1 LTRTRLPLRNLAGAL
16 VLVLGGGLAL
26 AAAAPAAAIT
36 HDQASQRALA
46 ALGSSDSS
54 GPVVVFALPRPLP
67 ARTRVA
73 QARSRAPWRARPRA
87 AVRAVRAPLA
97 ARVGAERAFFFYED
111 LGPGQAYPHAGRVA
125 LVGVRSGR
133 VRISRTLAWAPLVN
147 GRLPAFLSSARR
159 YRSPRYRVFSSTAAP
174 SPSSPGPF
182 APLQPPLPADPNSPP
197 KADNQSA
204 TAKEG
209 RAKHLTL
216 TGSDDNGDL
225 LTFHITKAPL
235 RGTLTGQAPNVTYTP
250 DPGYLGPDHFAFK
263 VNDGSADSNTG
274 QVTITV
280 VPLGAPPSVQTSAG
294 CTGYTEKAPAVV
306 VDGQIA
312 VSDPDDVSL
321 DSATVR
327 VAANFERG
335 DDLLFTDQNGI
346 SGNYND
352 TTGVLTLVGT
362 ASIANYQAAL
372 RSVTY
377 RNLSSSNPP
386 ATKDVEFTV
395 NDAGND
401 SAPATKQI
409 CITGGAGGAND
420 PPIGETGEGGLSYV
434 ENDGPVPVDGGFVVG
449 DPDSANLSGATIQ
462 FAAYVSQP
470 VDPDGNPVGA
480 PEVVNSFAPAEDE
493 LAFTDQSGI
502 TGSYD
507 DATGV
512 LTLSGTSSVADYEA
526 AIRSVTYENSSENP
540 SEMQR
545 RVRFQV
551 TDSGGASSTPST
563 RDVFITAVNDAPV
576 VTTSAGSTAYTEN
589 DPATPVDA
597 DLTVG
602 DVDDVDLEG
611 GEVRISSG
619 LESADELHFA
629 DQNGIS
635 GTYDTGTGV
644 LTLSGTASVASYEA
658 ALRSIEYSH
667 AGEDPSST
675 PRRVE
680 LKVTDGDLESSVAT
694 KDIAVTPVND
704 APVVATS
711 VGSISYTE
719 GDQATVVDSGVSVS
733 DVDDSDLEGAVVRVS
748 SGFQTGDELVFVD
761 QSGITGSY
769 DSSTGVLT
777 LSGTAS
783 VADYQAAL
791 RSVEYGHTGDDPSAS
806 KTVEFKVDDGDDDS
820 GAATRDI
827 AVTPVNDKPVLDTS
841 DAALSYAEGADAV
854 AVDSGIAATDP
865 DSDDLQG
872 ATVTISSNFTS
883 SEDELAFTDQS
894 GITGSYDHTTGT
906 LTLSGTAPL
915 ADYHAALRSVTY
927 ENSSDAPSSATRTVT
942 FQVDDGAAS
951 DNLSDPATRDVA
963 VTPVNDAPVVAT
975 SVGSTSYTEG
985 DQATAVDSGVTVS
998 DVDDSDLEGAV
1009 VRVSSGFQTGDE
1021 LVFVDQSGI
1030 SGSYD
1035 SSTGV
1040 LTLSGSASPA
1050 DYQAALRSV
1059 EYGHTGDDP
1068 SASKTVEFKVDD
1080 GDDDSGAATRDVAVT
1095 ALNEAPVVATST
1107 GSTSYTAGGPA
1118 TAVDSGLTVSDA
1130 DDTSLEGAQVRI
1142 SSGFESGDSLAFVD
1156 QNGISGTYDTT
1167 TGVLTLSG
1175 SASLADYQTALRS
1188 IEYRHSETPSQTTKE
1203 VELKVNDGD
1212 VDSNAATKSIEVQTA

>member
-1 LTRTRLPLRNLAGAL
+1 
-16 VLVLGGGLAL
+16 
-26 AAAAPAAAIT
+26 
-36 HDQASQRALA
+36 
-46 ALGSSDSS
+46 
-54 GPVVVFALPRPLP
+54 
-67 ARTRVA
+67 
-73 QARSRAPWRARPRA
+73 
-87 AVRAVRAPLA
+87 
-97 ARVGAERAFFFYED
+97 
-111 LGPGQAYPHAGRVA
+111 
-125 LVGVRSGR
+125 
-133 VRISRTLAWAPLVN
+133 
-147 GRLPAFLSSARR
+147 
-159 YRSPRYRVFSSTAAP
+159 
-174 SPSSPGPF
+174 
-182 APLQPPLPADPNSPP
+182 
-197 KADNQSA
+197 
-204 TAKEG
+204 
-209 RAKHLTL
+209 
-216 TGSDDNGDL
+216 
-225 LTFHITKAPL
+225 
-235 RGTLTGQAPNVTYTP
+235 
-250 DPGYLGPDHFAFK
+250 
-263 VNDGSADSNTG
+263 
-274 QVTITV
+274 
-280 VPLGAPPSVQTSAG
+280 
-294 CTGYTEKAPAVV
+294 
-306 VDGQIA
+306 
-312 VSDPDDVSL
+312 
-321 DSATVR
+321 
-327 VAANFERG
+327 
-335 DDLLFTDQNGI
+335 
-346 SGNYND
+346 
-352 TTGVLTLVGT
+352 
-362 ASIANYQAAL
+362 
-372 RSVTY
+372 
-377 RNLSSSNPP
+377 
-386 ATKDVEFTV
+386 
-395 NDAGND
+395 
-401 SAPATKQI
+401 
-409 CITGGAGGAND
+409 
-420 PPIGETGEGGLSYV
+420 
-434 ENDGPVPVDGGFVVG
+434 
-449 DPDSANLSGATIQ
+449 
-462 FAAYVSQP
+462 

-493 LAFTDQSGI
+493 LAFTDQSRI

-589 DPATPVDA
+589 DPATPVDS

-827 AVTPVNDKPVLDTS
+827 AVT
-841 DAALSYAEGADAV
+841 
-854 AVDSGIAATDP
+854 
-865 DSDDLQG
+865 
-872 ATVTISSNFTS
+872 
-883 SEDELAFTDQS
+883 
-894 GITGSYDHTTGT
+894 
-906 LTLSGTAPL
+906 
-915 ADYHAALRSVTY
+915 
-927 ENSSDAPSSATRTVT
+927 
-942 FQVDDGAAS
+942 
-951 DNLSDPATRDVA
+951 
-963 VTPVNDAPVVAT
+963 
-975 SVGSTSYTEG
+975 
-985 DQATAVDSGVTVS
+985 
-998 DVDDSDLEGAV
+998 
-1009 VRVSSGFQTGDE
+1009 
-1021 LVFVDQSGI
+1021 
-1030 SGSYD
+1030 
-1035 SSTGV
+1035 
-1040 LTLSGSASPA
+1040 
-1050 DYQAALRSV
+1050 
-1059 EYGHTGDDP
+1059 
-1068 SASKTVEFKVDD
+1068 
-1080 GDDDSGAATRDVAVT
+1080 

-1212 VDSNAATKSIEVQTA
+1212 VDSNAATKSIKVQTA